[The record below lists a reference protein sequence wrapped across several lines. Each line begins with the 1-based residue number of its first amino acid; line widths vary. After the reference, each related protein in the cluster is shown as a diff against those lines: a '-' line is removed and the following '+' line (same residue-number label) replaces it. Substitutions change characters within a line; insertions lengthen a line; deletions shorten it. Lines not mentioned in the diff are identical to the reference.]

1 MYAKYGRLKIAENEI
16 NKYPVTTAEV
26 ASFEACCYT
35 EIENVFLNRSV
46 LDAKGDYEIFISVSE
61 SIMQSE
67 FPNIQKND
75 ANIQVIENKTALI
88 SKIKVDGYLL
98 KKNDYHIA
106 RFTYIE
112 VKSGILV
119 IYDFASKNE
128 MTVKNCYENM
138 TDYLHEKI
146 RL

>member
-1 MYAKYGRLKIAENEI
+1 MYAKYGRLKVAENEV
-16 NKYPVTTAEV
+16 NKYPVTSNEV
-26 ASFEACCYT
+26 ALFEACCYT
-35 EIENVFLNRSV
+35 EIGSVFLNRTIQDSHGGY
-46 LDAKGDYEIFISVSE
+46 DIFISVSE

-67 FPNIQKND
+67 FPTLQKND
-75 ANIQVIENKTALI
+75 ASIEVIENKTALI

-119 IYDFASKNE
+119 IYDFSSKNE
-128 MTVKNCYENM
+128 VTVKNCYDNM
-138 TDYLHEKI
+138 TSYLHEKI